1 MGIKC
6 RVLALAV
13 AACLCMT
20 ALGQG
25 PKNVII
31 EPDFSGDD
39 LSGSQIKEE
48 VGWGLYDNANDS
60 SLSFR
65 NESLFIIRK
74 DTGMS
79 PNVPDRGVRSPAVV
93 GRAGVAMAAGSWALT
108 LNDLDK
114 RYLKLELYQSGD
126 AVFGSG
132 ELAQGAVVTP
142 VTAGGSILGNQLA
155 LFVIPAGSQNMYRLS
170 LTIQAGSMNGDYIF
184 TAPGVNQPGVAFG
197 SLIAPQSPQA
207 AQQTAPA
214 IQASPAVPTQPAALP
229 GAFPAA

>member
-6 RVLALAV
+6 CILALAL
-13 AACLCMT
+13 AACLCM
-20 ALGQG
+20 AAMVQA
-25 PKNVII
+25 V
-31 EPDFSGDD
+31 EPQVSEDY
-39 LSGSQIKEE
+39 LSGSQIRDE
-48 VGWGLYDNANDS
+48 VGWGEYTDVNDS

-79 PNVPDRGVRSPAVV
+79 PNVPEMGVRSPAIV
-93 GRAGVAMAAGSWALT
+93 GRMGVAMAAGSWALT

-114 RYLKLELYQSGD
+114 KYLKLNLYQSGD

-132 ELAQGAVVTP
+132 ELAEGAAVTP
-142 VTAGGSILGNQLA
+142 VTAGGSVLGNQLA

>member
-6 RVLALAV
+6 CILALAL
-13 AACLCMT
+13 AACLCM
-20 ALGQG
+20 AAMVQA
-25 PKNVII
+25 V
-31 EPDFSGDD
+31 EPQVSEDY
-39 LSGSQIKEE
+39 LSGSQIRDE
-48 VGWGLYDNANDS
+48 VGWGEYTDVNDS

-79 PNVPDRGVRSPAVV
+79 PNVPEMGVRSPAIV
-93 GRAGVAMAAGSWALT
+93 GRMGVAMAAGSWALT

-114 RYLKLELYQSGD
+114 KYLKLNLYQSGD

-132 ELAQGAVVTP
+132 ELAEGAAVTP
-142 VTAGGSILGNQLA
+142 VTAGGSVLGNQLA

-184 TAPGVNQPGVAFG
+184 AAPGVNQPGVAFG
-197 SLIAPQSPQA
+197 SMIPPQSAPV

-214 IQASPAVPTQPAALP
+214 IQAPQVLQAQP
-229 GAFPAA
+229 GAMTGPLPSA

>member
-1 MGIKC
+1 MGIKYC
-6 RVLALAV
+6 ILALAL
-13 AACLCMT
+13 AACLCM
-20 ALGQG
+20 AAMVQA
-25 PKNVII
+25 V
-31 EPDFSGDD
+31 EPQVSEDY
-39 LSGSQIKEE
+39 LSGSQIRDE
-48 VGWGLYDNANDS
+48 VGWGEYTDVNDS

-79 PNVPDRGVRSPAVV
+79 PNVPEMGVRSPAIV

-114 RYLKLELYQSGD
+114 KYLKLELYQSGD

>member
-1 MGIKC
+1 MAAM
-6 RVLALAV
+6 VQAV
-13 AACLCMT
+13 
-20 ALGQG
+20 
-25 PKNVII
+25 
-31 EPDFSGDD
+31 EPQVSEDY
-39 LSGSQIKEE
+39 LSGSQIRDE
-48 VGWGLYDNANDS
+48 VGWGEYTDVNDS

-79 PNVPDRGVRSPAVV
+79 PNVPEMGVRSPAIV
-93 GRAGVAMAAGSWALT
+93 GRMGVAMAAGSWALT
-108 LNDLDK
+108 LNHLDK
-114 RYLKLELYQSGD
+114 KYLKLNLYQSGD

-132 ELAQGAVVTP
+132 ELAEGAAVTP
-142 VTAGGSILGNQLA
+142 VTAGGSVLGNQLA

-170 LTIQAGSMNGDYIF
+170 LTIQAGSMNGDYVY

-197 SLIAPQSPQA
+197 SLIAPQSPPA

-214 IQASPAVPTQPAALP
+214 TQVSQAVPTQPAANQ

>member
-6 RVLALAV
+6 CILALAL
-13 AACLCMT
+13 AACLCM
-20 ALGQG
+20 AAMVQA
-25 PKNVII
+25 V
-31 EPDFSGDD
+31 EPQVSEDY
-39 LSGSQIKEE
+39 LSGSQIRDE
-48 VGWGLYDNANDS
+48 VGWGEYTDVNDS

-79 PNVPDRGVRSPAVV
+79 PNVPEMGVRSPAIV

-114 RYLKLELYQSGD
+114 KYLKLNLYQSGD

-132 ELAQGAVVTP
+132 ELAEGAVVTP

-197 SLIAPQSPQA
+197 SMIPPQSAPV

-214 IQASPAVPTQPAALP
+214 IQAPQVLQAQP
-229 GAFPAA
+229 GAMTGPLPSA

>member
-1 MGIKC
+1 MGIKYC
-6 RVLALAV
+6 ILALAL
-13 AACLCMT
+13 AACLCM
-20 ALGQG
+20 AAMVQA
-25 PKNVII
+25 V
-31 EPDFSGDD
+31 EPQVSEDY
-39 LSGSQIKEE
+39 LSGSQIRDE
-48 VGWGLYDNANDS
+48 VGWGEYTDVNDS

-79 PNVPDRGVRSPAVV
+79 PNVPEMGVRSPAIV
-93 GRAGVAMAAGSWALT
+93 GRMGVAMAAGSWALT

-114 RYLKLELYQSGD
+114 KYLKLNLYQSGD

-132 ELAQGAVVTP
+132 ELAEGAAVTP
-142 VTAGGSILGNQLA
+142 VTAGGSVLGNQLA

-170 LTIQAGSMNGDYIF
+170 LTIQAGSMNGDYVY

-197 SLIAPQSPQA
+197 SMIPPQSAPV

-214 IQASPAVPTQPAALP
+214 IQAPQVLQAQP
-229 GAFPAA
+229 GAMTGPLPSA

>member
-6 RVLALAV
+6 CILALAL
-13 AACLCMT
+13 AACLFM
-20 ALGQG
+20 ASMVQA
-25 PKNVII
+25 V
-31 EPDFSGDD
+31 EPQVSEDY
-39 LSGSQIKEE
+39 LSGSQIRDE
-48 VGWGLYDNANDS
+48 VGWGEYTDVNDS

-79 PNVPDRGVRSPAVV
+79 PNVPEMGVRSPAIV
-93 GRAGVAMAAGSWALT
+93 GRMGVAMAAGSWALT

-114 RYLKLELYQSGD
+114 KYLKLNLYQSGD

-132 ELAQGAVVTP
+132 ELAEGAAVTP
-142 VTAGGSILGNQLA
+142 VTAGGSVLGNQLA

>member
-6 RVLALAV
+6 CILALAL
-13 AACLCMT
+13 AACLCM
-20 ALGQG
+20 AAMVQA
-25 PKNVII
+25 V
-31 EPDFSGDD
+31 EPQVSEDY
-39 LSGSQIKEE
+39 LSGSQIRDE
-48 VGWGLYDNANDS
+48 VGWGEYTDVNDS

-79 PNVPDRGVRSPAVV
+79 PNVPEMGVRSPAIV
-93 GRAGVAMAAGSWALT
+93 GRMGVAMAAGSWALT

-114 RYLKLELYQSGD
+114 KYLKLNLYQSGD

-132 ELAQGAVVTP
+132 ELAEGAAVTP
-142 VTAGGSILGNQLA
+142 VTAGGSVLGNQLA

-170 LTIQAGSMNGDYIF
+170 LTIQAGSMNGDYVY

-197 SLIAPQSPQA
+197 SMIPPQSAPV

-214 IQASPAVPTQPAALP
+214 IQAPQVLQAQP
-229 GAFPAA
+229 GAMTGPLPSA

>member
-6 RVLALAV
+6 CILALAL
-13 AACLCMT
+13 AACLCM
-20 ALGQG
+20 AAMVQA
-25 PKNVII
+25 V
-31 EPDFSGDD
+31 EPQVSEDY
-39 LSGSQIKEE
+39 LSGSQIRDE
-48 VGWGLYDNANDS
+48 VGWGEYTDVNDS

-79 PNVPDRGVRSPAVV
+79 PNVPEMGVRSPAIV
-93 GRAGVAMAAGSWALT
+93 GRMGVAMAAGSWALT

-114 RYLKLELYQSGD
+114 KYLKLNLYQSGD

-132 ELAQGAVVTP
+132 ELAEGAAVTP
-142 VTAGGSILGNQLA
+142 VTAGGSVLGNQLA

-170 LTIQAGSMNGDYIF
+170 LTIQAGSMNGDYVY

-197 SLIAPQSPQA
+197 SLIAPQSPPA

-214 IQASPAVPTQPAALP
+214 TQVSQAVPTQPAANQ

>member
-1 MGIKC
+1 I
-6 RVLALAV
+6 LALAL
-13 AACLCMT
+13 AACLCM
-20 ALGQG
+20 AAMVQA
-25 PKNVII
+25 V
-31 EPDFSGDD
+31 EPQVSEDY
-39 LSGSQIKEE
+39 LSGSQIRDE
-48 VGWGLYDNANDS
+48 VGWGEYTDVNDS

-79 PNVPDRGVRSPAVV
+79 PNVPEMGVRSPAIV

-155 LFVIPAGSQNMYRLS
+155 LFVISAGSQNMYRLS

>member
-6 RVLALAV
+6 LTLALAI
-13 AACLCMT
+13 AACLCLT

-31 EPDFSGDD
+31 EPEFSGDY
-39 LSGSQIKEE
+39 LSGSQIRDE
-48 VGWGLYDNANDS
+48 VGWGEYTDVNDS

-79 PNVPDRGVRSPAVV
+79 PNVPEMGVRSPAIV

-114 RYLKLELYQSGD
+114 KYLKLELYQSGD

-197 SLIAPQSPQA
+197 SLIAPQSPPA

-214 IQASPAVPTQPAALP
+214 IQAPQFLQAQP
-229 GAFPAA
+229 GAMTGPLSSA

>member
-1 MGIKC
+1 MGINC
-6 RVLALAV
+6 SMLALSL

-20 ALGQG
+20 AMVQA
-25 PKNVII
+25 V
-31 EPDFSGDD
+31 EPQVSEDY
-39 LSGSQIKEE
+39 LSGSQIRDE
-48 VGWGLYDNANDS
+48 VGWGEYTDVNDS

-79 PNVPDRGVRSPAVV
+79 INVPDRGVRSPALV
-93 GRAGVAMAAGSWALT
+93 GRMGVAMAAGSWALT
-108 LNDLDK
+108 LNDLDEK
-114 RYLKLELYQSGD
+114 NLKLDLYQSGD

-132 ELAQGAVVTP
+132 ELAKGAAVTP
-142 VTAGGSILGNQLA
+142 VTAGGSVLGNQLA

-197 SLIAPQSPQA
+197 SMIAPQSAPAARASQA
-207 AQQTAPA
+207 A
-214 IQASPAVPTQPAALP
+214 PTQPAALP
-229 GAFPAA
+229 GAFPSA

>member
-1 MGIKC
+1 MGIKYC
-6 RVLALAV
+6 ILALAL
-13 AACLCMT
+13 AACLCM
-20 ALGQG
+20 AAMVQA
-25 PKNVII
+25 V
-31 EPDFSGDD
+31 EPQVSEDY
-39 LSGSQIKEE
+39 LSGSQIRDE
-48 VGWGLYDNANDS
+48 VGWGEYTDVNDS

-79 PNVPDRGVRSPAVV
+79 PNVPDRGVRSPAIV

-114 RYLKLELYQSGD
+114 KYLKLELYQSGD

>member
-6 RVLALAV
+6 CILALAL
-13 AACLCMT
+13 AACLCM
-20 ALGQG
+20 AAMVQA
-25 PKNVII
+25 V
-31 EPDFSGDD
+31 EPQVSEDY
-39 LSGSQIKEE
+39 LSGSQIRDE
-48 VGWGLYDNANDS
+48 VGWGEYTDVNDS

-79 PNVPDRGVRSPAVV
+79 PNVPEMGVRSPAIV
-93 GRAGVAMAAGSWALT
+93 GRMGVAMAAGSWALT

-114 RYLKLELYQSGD
+114 KYLKLELYQSGD

-142 VTAGGSILGNQLA
+142 VTAGGSVLGNQLA

>member
-6 RVLALAV
+6 CILALAL
-13 AACLCMT
+13 AACLCM
-20 ALGQG
+20 AAMVQA
-25 PKNVII
+25 V
-31 EPDFSGDD
+31 EPQVSEDY
-39 LSGSQIKEE
+39 LSGSQIRDE
-48 VGWGLYDNANDS
+48 VGWGEYTDVNDS

-79 PNVPDRGVRSPAVV
+79 LNVPDRGVRSPAVV
-93 GRAGVAMAAGSWALT
+93 GRMGVAMAAGSWALT

-114 RYLKLELYQSGD
+114 KYLKLDLYQSGD

-170 LTIQAGSMNGDYIF
+170 MTIQAGSMNGDYIF

-197 SLIAPQSPQA
+197 SLIAPPTA
-207 AQQTAPA
+207 APMQTAPVNQTPLA
-214 IQASPAVPTQPAALP
+214 GQIQPAAMPRAL
-229 GAFPAA
+229 PAA

>member
-1 MGIKC
+1 MAAM
-6 RVLALAV
+6 VQAV
-13 AACLCMT
+13 
-20 ALGQG
+20 
-25 PKNVII
+25 
-31 EPDFSGDD
+31 EPQVSEDY
-39 LSGSQIKEE
+39 LSGSQIRDE
-48 VGWGLYDNANDS
+48 VGWGEYTDVNDS

-79 PNVPDRGVRSPAVV
+79 PNVPEMGVRSPAIV
-93 GRAGVAMAAGSWALT
+93 GRMGVAMAAGSWALT

-114 RYLKLELYQSGD
+114 KYLKLNLYQSGD

-132 ELAQGAVVTP
+132 ELAEGAAVTP
-142 VTAGGSILGNQLA
+142 VTAGGSVLGNQLA

-170 LTIQAGSMNGDYIF
+170 LTIQAGSMNGDYVY

-197 SLIAPQSPQA
+197 SLIAPQSPPA

-214 IQASPAVPTQPAALP
+214 TQVSQAVPTQPAANQ

>member
-1 MGIKC
+1 
-6 RVLALAV
+6 
-13 AACLCMT
+13 
-20 ALGQG
+20 
-25 PKNVII
+25 
-31 EPDFSGDD
+31 
-39 LSGSQIKEE
+39 
-48 VGWGLYDNANDS
+48 
-60 SLSFR
+60 
-65 NESLFIIRK
+65 
-74 DTGMS
+74 
-79 PNVPDRGVRSPAVV
+79 
-93 GRAGVAMAAGSWALT
+93 
-108 LNDLDK
+108 
-114 RYLKLELYQSGD
+114 YLKLELYQSGD

>member
-6 RVLALAV
+6 CILALAL
-13 AACLCMT
+13 AACLCM
-20 ALGQG
+20 AAMVQA
-25 PKNVII
+25 V
-31 EPDFSGDD
+31 EPQVSEDY
-39 LSGSQIKEE
+39 LSGSQIRDE
-48 VGWGLYDNANDS
+48 VGWGEYTDVNDS

-79 PNVPDRGVRSPAVV
+79 PNVPEMGVRSPAIV

-114 RYLKLELYQSGD
+114 KYLKLELYQSGD